1 MSSSSNVRTSS
12 HTEQQTTDDKSN
24 LPSKQ
29 RHGRR
34 GDHSPRRQRSPK
46 PAAFATNHR
55 RTASSSQA
63 MNQGVGIEERRTE
76 RAQITTKKIMT
87 SRTRSPGRRLE
98 PSSVQQPE
106 RQKVSEATRAYL
118 GVPPAQVNKPGVPQ
132 RKPVRPQ

>member
-12 HTEQQTTDDKSN
+12 HTKQRTTDNKSN
-24 LPSKQ
+24 VPSRQ

-34 GDHSPRRQRSPK
+34 GDHSPRRQHSPK

-55 RTASSSQA
+55 RTASSSQEI
-63 MNQGVGIEERRTE
+63 NQGVVAEERRTE
-76 RAQITTKKIMT
+76 RTQITLKKIMT

-118 GVPPAQVNKPGVPQ
+118 GVPPAQLNKPGVPQ
-132 RKPVRPQ
+132 RKHVRPQ